1 VGATA
6 TLGSATDARPCI
18 GPNAI
23 IRLQEALTASVGG
36 DRARD
41 LFERAGQ
48 GRYVAVPPTEMV
60 DETDVTSLYT
70 LLPSRLGSLLAA
82 EVSGR
87 AGMLTGNYLLA
98 HRIPWLV
105 QCLLRWLPAPFAAT
119 ALIAAIK
126 RHAWTFVGSGHF
138 EVSSMPTLVPRVPA
152 VPGSNNPGNVGGRR
166 PRLLLRVGN
175 CPICRGSAQS
185 STGCTYYAATFEQI
199 FVALVHPDTQ
209 VRETSCQGMGASAC
223 VFEVSW

>member
-6 TLGSATDARPCI
+6 THGSATDARPCI

-23 IRLQEALTASVGG
+23 IRLQEALRASVGG

-41 LFERAGQ
+41 IFERAGQ
-48 GRYVAVPPTEMV
+48 GRHIAAPPAEMV

-70 LLPSRLGSLLAA
+70 LLPLQLGSLLAA

-98 HRIPWLV
+98 HRIPRLV
-105 QCLLRWLPAPFAAT
+105 QRLLHGLPAPLAARV
-119 ALIAAIK
+119 LIAAIQ

-138 EVSSMPTLVPRVPA
+138 EVSP
-152 VPGSNNPGNVGGRR
+152 VPGSNGVNGAHRR
-166 PRLLLRVGN
+166 ARLLLRVGN
-175 CPICRGSAQS
+175 CPICRGSTQS
-185 STGCTYYAATFEQI
+185 SPGCSYYSATFERI
-199 FVALVHPDTQ
+199 FAALVHPRTQ
-209 VRETSCQGMGASAC
+209 VQETSCQAMGAPAC

>member
-1 VGATA
+1 MGATA
-6 TLGSATDARPCI
+6 TDWSATAARPCI

-23 IRLQEALTASVGG
+23 IRLQEALQACVGG
-36 DRARD
+36 DRAREI
-41 LFERAGQ
+41 FERAGQ
-48 GRYVAVPPTEMV
+48 GRHIAAPPVQMV

-70 LLPSRLGSLLAA
+70 LLPSQLGSLLAA

-87 AGMLTGNYLLA
+87 AGVLTGNYLLA

-105 QCLLRWLPAPFAAT
+105 QRVLHWLPPPLAARV
-119 ALIAAIK
+119 LIAAIQ

-138 EVSSMPTLVPRVPA
+138 EVRSVPSA
-152 VPGSNNPGNVGGRR
+152 ATQAGSGSNVVNGADRR
-166 PRLLLRVGN
+166 THLLLRVGD

-185 STGCTYYAATFEQI
+185 SPGCSYYSATFERI
-199 FVALVHPDTQ
+199 FVALVHPRTQ
-209 VRETSCQGMGASAC
+209 VRETSCQAMGASAC